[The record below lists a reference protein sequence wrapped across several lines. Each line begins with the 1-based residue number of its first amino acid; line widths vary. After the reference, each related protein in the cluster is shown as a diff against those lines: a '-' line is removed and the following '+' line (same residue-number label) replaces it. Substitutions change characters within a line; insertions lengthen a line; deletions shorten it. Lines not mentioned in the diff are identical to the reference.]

1 MKEKIKQL
9 LWEAYVLGF
18 KMGNQVDRIAKSTK
32 VHTGKD
38 SINDVT
44 EADIDAYIMK
54 YYFDDFLEWYNPD
67 PKPKSASEKLD
78 EMFLEIPRNDNKP
91 FDLPGFLEPQKKTN
105 PTVPEIDDWGIT
117 KNPYNRPPTPVWLK
131 TSDKTEASSTAPY
144 KVEVGATVLDKQPFD

>member
-18 KMGNQVDRIAKSTK
+18 KTGNSVDKLSKQPTL
-32 VHTGKD
+32 KD
-38 SINDVT
+38 PDSGSDV
-44 EADIDAYIMK
+44 EAFIKK
-54 YYFDDFLEWYNPD
+54 YYGDDFEEWYNPDPD

-78 EMFLEIPRNDNKP
+78 DMFLEIPRNDNKP

-131 TSDKTEASSTAPY
+131 CSDKTEDSSTAPY